1 MSSLAQTYS
10 QATGL
15 KIGKPHISK
24 KFFPLSEEKYI
35 TIQPFS
41 KNQSAKCYDYWN
53 EVLVLLGPILAQ
65 NKVKIYQIG
74 EKDEPALAGV
84 SHLMGQT
91 SIPQAHFII
100 QNSLLHLGADSF
112 ISHSAGAMNVPQVTL
127 FGNTSPIHHGPHWR
141 GNAILLESHR
151 NNCSPSFS
159 QEQNKT
165 INLIT
170 PEEVV
175 NAALKLLG
183 ATGQVNRKSLCFG
196 SGYNSP
202 ALEWVPNF
210 KIDNNLANG
219 SVLVARFDYHAEEA
233 YLFDALQFR
242 KLSIITKSEFN
253 IEILAKLKENVI
265 GITIDIER
273 DSKVSVEFIKALKS
287 IGIKIQFITF
297 ESDAE
302 WVSAK
307 RLELFDHAQIHKVTR
322 NTKDNLLSNVENYT
336 NDKSCTDLI
345 KNDKSLW
352 FRSSKFT
359 LSNNKIYLSHFH
371 YINDIP
377 TKSFE
382 NNVMNFI
389 DDPLFYYDLDHF
401 YIFNQNV

>member
-74 EKDEPALAGV
+74 EKDEPALNGV

-151 NNCSPSFS
+151 NGCAPSFS

-170 PEEVV
+170 PEEIV

-183 ATGQVNRKSLCFG
+183 ATGQVNRKSLYFG
-196 SGYNSP
+196 AAYNNP

-210 KIDNNLANG
+210 SISDEIAKG
-219 SVLVARFDYHAEEA
+219 STLVARFDYHAEEA
-233 YLFDALQFR
+233 HLFNVLQSR
-242 KLSIITKSEFN
+242 KLSIVTKSELN
-253 IEILAKLKENVI
+253 IEILAKLKDNVV
-265 GITIDIER
+265 GVTMDIEK
-273 DSKVSVEFIKALKS
+273 DSDISIGFIKALKS
-287 IGIKIQFITF
+287 IGIKTQFITF
-297 ESDAE
+297 ENDAE
-302 WVSAK
+302 WVASK
-307 RLELFDHAQIHKVTR
+307 RLELFDHAQIHKMSK
-322 NTKDNLLSNVENYT
+322 NTKENLLSNVENYT
-336 NDKSCTDLI
+336 NNKDCKELI
-345 KNDKSLW
+345 KNDQSLW
-352 FRSSKFT
+352 FRSNKFT
-359 LSNNKIYLSHFH
+359 LSNNNIYLSHFH
-371 YINDIP
+371 YVNDIS

-401 YIFNQNV
+401 YIFHQNV